1 MPADTTVQKN
11 GHTLRYANKRL
22 QDNEDVVR
30 LAVQQ
35 DGEALRY
42 AKKRPKSNEDVVK
55 LAVQKK
61 WKALQYAG
69 DIPKNN
75 DQIVSA
81 ACSEFRML
89 MRHRAVRKDRHEGE
103 QRSTN
108 ARVHHRAVRK
118 DIHAGMCPGRCGQK
132 RCVQSAVARC
142 ASLHVSRSTRWQRRG
157 QKSHTRNHCHL
168 CHACRSS
175 CLSIYLSICKLE
187 NEAIR
192 RDFLNFFT

>member
-42 AKKRPKSNEDVVK
+42 ANKRPKSNEDVVK
-55 LAVQKK
+55 LAVQKN

-75 DQIVSA
+75 DQIASA
-81 ACSEFRML
+81 ACNEFRML
-89 MRHRAVRKDRHEGE
+89 MCHRAVRKDRHEGE

-132 RCVQSAVARC
+132 RCVQSAVPRC
-142 ASLHVSRSTRWQRRG
+142 ASLHVSLSTRWQRRG

-168 CHACRSS
+168 CHAGTSG
-175 CLSIYLSICKLE
+175 IC
-187 NEAIR
+187 EASAGSACHRAAAIL
-192 RDFLNFFT
+192 RDFLNF

>member
-1 MPADTTVQKN
+1 
-11 GHTLRYANKRL
+11 
-22 QDNEDVVR
+22 
-30 LAVQQ
+30 
-35 DGEALRY
+35 
-42 AKKRPKSNEDVVK
+42 
-55 LAVQKK
+55 
-61 WKALQYAG
+61 
-69 DIPKNN
+69 
-75 DQIVSA
+75 
-81 ACSEFRML
+81 ML

-192 RDFLNFFT
+192 RDFLNFFTWQLETRNKSARLKLTTSSTNDFCESSSKNGKISAALTPSCQFVLRFFCSTYLKYCACHENWLPGHTKCCTYRAKSS